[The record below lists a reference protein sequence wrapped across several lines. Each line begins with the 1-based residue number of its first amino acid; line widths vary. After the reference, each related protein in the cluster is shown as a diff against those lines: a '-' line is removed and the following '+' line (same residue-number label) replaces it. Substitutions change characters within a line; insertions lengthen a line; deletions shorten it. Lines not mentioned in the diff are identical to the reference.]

1 MNTDLSQN
9 EIDELEQVLNNFSKE
24 WEIKQNQRSFKWR
37 MSFMVAFII
46 ALASIFISAKLWWV
60 SLAVIAY
67 FAGSLFTMLR
77 QNAKTNSE
85 IIERQQQLKLVRL
98 LRKFEAS
105 PYRTT
110 NN

>member
-9 EIDELEQVLNNFSKE
+9 EIDELEQVLSNFRNE
-24 WEIKQNQRSFKWR
+24 WKIKQNQRAVKWR
-37 MSFMVAFII
+37 ASFILAFIV

-77 QNAKTNSE
+77 QYAKTHSE

-98 LRKFEAS
+98 LRKFESS
-105 PYRTT
+105 PYCSDK
-110 NN
+110 

>member
-9 EIDELEQVLNNFSKE
+9 EIDELEQILSNFSNE
-24 WEIKQNQRSFKWR
+24 WKITQNQRAVRWR
-37 MSFMVAFII
+37 VTFFAAFVV

-85 IIERQQQLKLVRL
+85 IVERQQQIKLVRL
-98 LRKFEAS
+98 LRNFEAS
-105 PYRTT
+105 PYCSDK
-110 NN
+110 

>member
-9 EIDELEQVLNNFSKE
+9 EIDELEQVLSNFSNE
-24 WEIKQNQRSFKWR
+24 WKIKQNQRAIKWR
-37 MSFMVAFII
+37 VTFFVAFIV

-85 IIERQQQLKLVRL
+85 IVERQQQIKLVRL
-98 LRKFEAS
+98 LRNFEAS
-105 PYRTT
+105 PYCSDK
-110 NN
+110 

>member
-9 EIDELEQVLNNFSKE
+9 EIDELEQVLSNFSNE
-24 WEIKQNQRSFKWR
+24 WEIKQNQRAVKWR
-37 MSFMVAFII
+37 ASFIVAFIV

-60 SLAVIAY
+60 SLSVIAY

-98 LRKFEAS
+98 LRNFESS
-105 PYRTT
+105 PYCSDK
-110 NN
+110 